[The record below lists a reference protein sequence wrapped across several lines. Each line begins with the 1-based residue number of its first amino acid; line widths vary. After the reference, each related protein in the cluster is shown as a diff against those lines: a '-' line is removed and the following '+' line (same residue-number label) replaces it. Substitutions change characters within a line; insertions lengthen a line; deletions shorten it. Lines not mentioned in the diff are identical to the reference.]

1 MEKNLTLNLKKEE
14 ELLKISKALANKGRI
29 DILKLLAIESLS
41 VYEIS
46 KKLNS
51 PMSTICSNL
60 AILEEANLIR
70 YKLQGGKHGTLKLCS
85 IVYEKIAI
93 NLIKEQDTS
102 LKNEKFINIPIG
114 SYYDFNIKPTCGLV
128 GEKGYLAKDDDPNSF
143 YSPLRSEAELLW
155 FNQGYIEY
163 KIPLDSSDK
172 EINVISLSLE
182 LCSEAPYY
190 RNIWPSDITFF
201 FNNVE
206 ALTYKCPGDFGGR
219 SGKLTPSW
227 WPKNATQFGLLKT
240 ISISNSG
247 TYLDFV
253 KVSDVTLKDLKLHQ
267 LNNIL
272 TIKIMIKDDA
282 KNIGGINIFGSK
294 FGDYNQDIVLKITY
308 KE

>member
-51 PMSTICSNL
+51 PMSTVCSNL

-85 IVYEKIAI
+85 IVYEKIDI
-93 NLIKEQDTS
+93 NLIGDYDTT
-102 LKNEKFINIPIG
+102 LKNEQFINIPIG
-114 SYYDFNIKPTCGLV
+114 SYYNFNIKPTCGIV
-128 GEKGYLAKDDDPNSF
+128 GEKGYLAKDDDPSSF
-143 YSPLRSEAELLW
+143 YSPLRSEAQLLW

-163 KIPLDSSDK
+163 KVPLPLINK
-172 EINVISLSLE
+172 EIISISLSLE
-182 LCSEAPYY
+182 ICSEAPYY
-190 RNIWPSDITFF
+190 RNIWPSDITFL
-201 FNNVE
+201 FNNIE
-206 ALTYKCPGDFGGR
+206 ILTYKCPGDFGGR
-219 SGKLTPSW
+219 KGKLTPSW

-240 ISISNSG
+240 ISISSNG

-253 KVSDVTLKDLKLHQ
+253 KVSDVTLTDLKLHQ
-267 LNNIL
+267 YNDVLS
-272 TIKIMIKDDA
+272 IKIMIKDDA

-294 FGDYNQDIVLKITY
+294 FGDYSQDIVLKINY